1 MEEVK
6 EVKYNQVD
14 NDEEIDIIRNH
25 VEQRLKQSAAQSLK
39 EIRTNRESNV
49 QFKNRIIKS

>member
-6 EVKYNQVD
+6 EVKDNQVD
-14 NDEEIDIIRNH
+14 DNDAIDIIRNH

-39 EIRTNRESNV
+39 EIRTNIEKQMFNS
-49 QFKNRIIKS
+49 K